1 MMGRRGPPWRRRRH
15 GGRKKRGRGG
25 GSRRVNGGVVGERGV
40 FTLYANQPHRRTTG
54 LIFKGP
60 DFSRKEA
67 LMFGRKGRCQ
77 GERRDAE

>member
-1 MMGRRGPPWRRRRH
+1 MGGRRGGP
-15 GGRKKRGRGG
+15 GALTE
-25 GSRRVNGGVVGERGV
+25 GVVGERGV